1 MKIKHI
7 NICLFI
13 ITCFSLAACSS
24 EDEFQTITEKKH
36 LEFFQQKPNAI
47 EFFNKVIEEFEAE
60 HPDIDVEQVNVPGD
74 MSVVLKTRIARG
86 DVPDI
91 FITYPIEQDYIIRAK
106 KGYLLD
112 LTNEEFISN
121 IDSKIQNRYLVD
133 GKMYGAALSQNAVGV
148 FYNKDKFEELKLEI
162 PKTWD
167 EFIETLK
174 KLEEIGEQP
183 ILMANKELESI
194 SVFNLSLV
202 ANEFDNR
209 YWKSLQDTQKDFE
222 GDQTWKNVS
231 NKMLQVIDFSQENS
245 FRTDADDLN
254 RAFINREGVM
264 CILGIW
270 EIANLEKLDPS
281 FSYGIFPFPATN
293 DPDRNNVLGGV
304 DGGFAISADTKY
316 PDEAKQFLEFLFKK
330 ENAQKFSDYEGNIST
345 VKDIKMNIAE
355 VKILADHIDQGKSVN
370 WPNHYWLGGT
380 AAEDDFREISQKF
393 FFERDINAYLKNLEK
408 MFDRYRIMQ
417 KS

>member
-1 MKIKHI
+1 MKKKHI

-148 FYNKDKFEELKLEI
+148 FYNKDKFEELKLEV

-174 KLEEIGEQP
+174 KLEKIGEQP

-254 RAFINREGVM
+254 RAFINGEGVM

-345 VKDIKMNIAE
+345 VKGIKMNIAE